1 MVACVLSN
9 PKVANESVAHTFA
22 DCGNRRQASRAEP
35 ENAIIS
41 PAALAAFV
49 SALRSAAS
57 PLPPAF
63 AAFPLPLASDESSSR
78 KASSIQGCT
87 RLAAGLRDVI
97 SARCIAPASATAFN
111 VSKPPMA
118 PVVM

>member
-1 MVACVLSN
+1 MVACVLSK
-9 PKVANESVAHTFA
+9 PRVASDSVAHTFA

-41 PAALAAFV
+41 PSRLT
-49 SALRSAAS
+49 SAK
-57 PLPPAF
+57 
-63 AAFPLPLASDESSSR
+63 SSSH

-97 SARCIAPASATAFN
+97 SARVIVPASATAFS